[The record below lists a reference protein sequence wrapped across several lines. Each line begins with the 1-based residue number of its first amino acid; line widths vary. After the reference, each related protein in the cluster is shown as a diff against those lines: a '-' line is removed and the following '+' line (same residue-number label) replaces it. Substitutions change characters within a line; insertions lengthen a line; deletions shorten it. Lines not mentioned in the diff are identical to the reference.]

1 MAQGGGLPDDVLNL
15 RGLAERVRD
24 DVPEAAW
31 GYIAGGSGDEA
42 TLSANVQAYD
52 RYRLL
57 HRTLRD
63 VSDRTTAT
71 TLLGTEVPHPVGVA
85 PTAFHKLVHDEGEAA
100 TARGAAEAGAL
111 LCASTLS
118 TTSLEDIAEAGSRP
132 RWFQLYIYRD
142 RDLTRDLVRRA
153 EEAGYEAIV
162 VTVDSPVWG
171 RRERDIRND
180 FQLPEGLGLANF
192 PDLDQETLPTP
203 EGGGNALAAYVEE
216 QLDPAL
222 TWDDVAWLR
231 DLTDLPVLVKGVV
244 HPSDAREAARRGV
257 AGVVVSNHGG
267 RQLDAGVATVDAL
280 PAVADALREVA
291 AGDGPEVLVD
301 GGVRRGTDVL
311 KALCLGADA
320 VLVGRPILWSLALG
334 GAQGVADAL
343 ELLRAEVDNAL
354 ALAGLGSP
362 EDAGRDLVKPAEGA
376 GGGS

>member
-1 MAQGGGLPDDVLNL
+1 MGKGGGLPDDVLNL
-15 RGLAERVRD
+15 RGLGERVRD
-24 DVPEAAW
+24 RVPEAAH

-42 TLSANVQAYD
+42 TLSANVKAYG

-63 VSDRTTAT
+63 VSRRTTAT
-71 TLLGTEVPHPVGVA
+71 RMLGTEVPSPVAVA
-85 PTAFHKLVHDEGEAA
+85 PTAFHELVHEEGEVA

-111 LCASTLS
+111 MCASTLS
-118 TTSLEDIAEAGSRP
+118 TRSLEEIAEAGAGP

-153 EEAGYEAIV
+153 EDAGYGAIV

-171 RRERDIRND
+171 RRERDVRND

-231 DLTDLPVLVKGVV
+231 DLTELPVLVKGVV
-244 HPSDAREAARRGV
+244 HPADAREAARRGV
-257 AGVVVSNHGG
+257 AGIVVSNHGG

-280 PAVADALREVA
+280 PGVVDAVREVA
-291 AGDGPEVLVD
+291 GGDGPEVYVD

-311 KALCLGADA
+311 KALCLGARG

-334 GAQGVADAL
+334 GARGVADAL
-343 ELLRAEVDNAL
+343 ELLQAEVDNAL
-354 ALAGLGSP
+354 ALAGLRSP
-362 EDAGRDLVKPAEGA
+362 GEAGRDLVERAGA
-376 GGGS
+376 PR